1 MLDGASSDD
10 ATLVPSDDEDATPHL
25 DPGRGQRVK
34 GARYRTHKWGDVRK
48 WDGVQFVH
56 DGPARQSRHDGVKWD
71 RARRKW
77 IGSVCDA
84 TERSRDGRNGKLLH
98 TASFDDEDAC
108 FAALRA
114 LRAEV
119 ATRES
124 STLHELAQALD
135 HTRGLPPRP
144 AKAADAQPATAYYG
158 AAGHKA
164 KGAATKA
171 FRPTRYVRTSDGARG
186 YRFIAC
192 CQHGTG
198 PRDACTQVAFASKQG
213 GEATKCEK
221 HGGGRTSSTGPKF
234 CSLCTFQ
241 RIAPKR
247 QLRTGGNGL
256 CCTCEEH
263 RNKQARANGSDAPP
277 AKSQSWEDHC
287 FEKLLPRITYADG
300 TPFPPDQRDTRKG
313 GGLGTGKGVKRRRE
327 CDTTTNRFPD
337 SLWVLRGKD
346 ARARLVVIGEADECS
361 HGDRDPA
368 CESGKI
374 DDEFQSVQARLAK
387 EGAAHGAVARHD
399 ARMVPIV
406 FVKFN
411 PNAYDGPRVV
421 KLDDRIA
428 AVAELVNA
436 YLHSS
441 PTELAELPTKAP
453 IVHVLYYHSKEG
465 ANNLAHFAAVATD
478 AGWAYT
484 VH

>member
-1 MLDGASSDD
+1 MSS
-10 ATLVPSDDEDATPHL
+10 SMKN
-25 DPGRGQRVK
+25 GVK
-34 GARYRTHKWGDVRK
+34 R
-48 WDGVQFVH
+48 VH
-56 DGPARQSRHDGVKWD
+56 DGPIPQSEHIGVRWYTKM
-71 RARRKW
+71 RKW
-77 IGSVCDA
+77 VGSVSDA
-84 TERSRDGRNGKLLH
+84 TERSRSGARAKLLH
-98 TASFDDEDAC
+98 TKYFDDEDAC
-108 FAALRA
+108 FAAVQA

-119 ATRES
+119 AARATK
-124 STLHELAQALD
+124 TLHDAAQACD
-135 HTRGLPPRP
+135 HTRDLPLRP

-158 AAGHKA
+158 AAVYRA
-164 KGAATKA
+164 KGATTKE
-171 FRPTRYVRTSDGARG
+171 FRPTRLVLGSNGAKG
-186 YRFIAC
+186 PGLFSC
-192 CQHGTG
+192 CQEGIG
-198 PRDACTQVAFASKQG
+198 PLACAQAAVPSVRD

-221 HGGGRTSSTGPKF
+221 HGGGFTFSNGPKF
-234 CSLCTFQ
+234 CSHCNGQ
-241 RIAPKR
+241 RITLKR
-247 QLRTGGNGL
+247 RLSTGGNGL
-256 CCTCEEH
+256 CFTCEEH
-263 RNKQARANGSDAPP
+263 LNAQARANGSDAPP
-277 AKSQSWEDHC
+277 AKSQRWEDYC
-287 FEKLLPRITYADG
+287 FERLLPLITYADG
-300 TPFPPDQRDTRKG
+300 TRFPPDQRDARKG

-337 SLWVLRGKD
+337 SLWVLRDAD
-346 ARARLVVIGEADECS
+346 ARARLVVIVEVDEDS
-361 HGDRDPA
+361 HGSIKPT

-411 PNAYDGPRVV
+411 PNAYDGPKRV

-441 PTELAELPTKAP
+441 PTELAELPTKVP

>member
-1 MLDGASSDD
+1 MHDR
-10 ATLVPSDDEDATPHL
+10 TMLVPSDDEDFANDA

-34 GARYRTHKWGDVRK
+34 GARYRTKRWGDVRK
-48 WDGVQFVH
+48 WNGYKFVH
-56 DGPARQSRHDGVKWD
+56 DGPARQSRHDGVSWH
-71 RARRKW
+71 RPTRKW
-77 IGSVCDA
+77 IGSALDA
-84 TERSRDGRNGKLLH
+84 TERSPDGKNAKNLR
-98 TASFDDEDAC
+98 TAYFDDEDAC
-108 FAALRA
+108 LAAVQA

-119 ATRES
+119 AARES
-124 STLHELAQALD
+124 STLRELAQALD

-158 AAGHKA
+158 AAVYKA
-164 KGAATKA
+164 KGATAKA
-171 FRPTRYVRTSDGARG
+171 FRPTRYVRASHGAQG
-186 YRFIAC
+186 FAFVAC

-198 PRDACTQVAFASKQG
+198 PRDACTQLALPSKQG
-213 GEATKCEK
+213 GEATKCAK
-221 HGGGRTSSTGPKF
+221 HGGGRTSSTGPNF
-234 CSLCTFQ
+234 CSHCTFQ
-241 RIAPKR
+241 RLNPKR

-263 RNKQARANGSDAPP
+263 RNAQARANGSDAPP
-277 AKSQSWEDHC
+277 AKGQRWEDHC

-300 TPFPPDQRDTRKG
+300 TRFPPDQRDARKG

-337 SLWVLRGKD
+337 SLWVLRDAD
-346 ARARLVVIGEADECS
+346 ARARLVVIVEVDEDS
-361 HGDRDPA
+361 HGDRDPT

-387 EGAAHGAVARHD
+387 EGAAHGAIARHG

-411 PNAYDGPRVV
+411 PNAYDGAKRV

-441 PTELAELPTKAP
+441 PTELAELPTKVP
-453 IVHVLYYHSKEG
+453 IVHVLYYHSKQG
-465 ANNLAHFAAVATD
+465 AKNLAHFAAVAPA